1 MSVKNKVAF
10 ALIRIFAVLLL
21 STVLVLLSGASP
33 IQAVKTFFY
42 GVFGTAH
49 GFAEVF
55 VRATPLMLLGLGVAI
70 TFRAGFLN
78 LGAEGQLYMGALA
91 STAAALLLPESLGV
105 LRLFLAF
112 VAAFLAGGVWVL
124 IPAWMKSRL
133 GISETVNTIMFNYI
147 AIMIVGICV
156 RGILQEDGSSL
167 PQSAQ
172 IPDQLTLPL
181 LLSPTRLHGGTIVA
195 ILAVIVL
202 WFLLYKTTLGF
213 EMQMVGLSKRAAL
226 CTGLSVPKSLL
237 FSALIGGGLA
247 GLAGFNEVFGVQHRL
262 LEGISGGNGYTAI
275 LVALLAF
282 NHPIRVMLVSIG
294 LAALQ
299 VGAATM
305 QRSLGVPSS
314 IVSIIIGFI
323 VLMILCGSLP
333 QIWSEM
339 HSSQRQKG
347 GNRSYVG

>member
-1 MSVKNKVAF
+1 MLIKNKVAF
-10 ALIRIFAVLLL
+10 ALVRIIAVLLL
-21 STVLVLLSGASP
+21 STTLVVFSGANP
-33 IQAVKTFFY
+33 IEAVQTFFF

-91 STAAALLLPESLGV
+91 STAAALLLPESLGI
-105 LRLFLAF
+105 LRLPLA
-112 VAAFLAGGVWVL
+112 VAAAFLAGGLWVL

-156 RGILQEDGSSL
+156 RGILQEEGSSL

-181 LLSPTRLHGGTIVA
+181 LLNPTRLHGGTI
-195 ILAVIVL
+195 LAVLAVVIL
-202 WFLLYKTTLGF
+202 WFLLYKTTLGL
-213 EMQMVGLSKRAAL
+213 EMQMVGFSKRAAQ
-226 CTGLSVPKSLL
+226 CTGLSVSKSLL
-237 FSALIGGGLA
+237 LSALIGGGLA

-262 LEGISGGNGYTAI
+262 LEGVSGGNGYTAI

-305 QRSLGVPSS
+305 QRTLGIPSS

-323 VLMILCGSLP
+323 VLMILCSSLP
-333 QIWSEM
+333 QIWSEL
-339 HSSQRQKG
+339 HVSRQKKEG
-347 GNRSYVG
+347 EQPHVG